1 MEIVRIFYDNGERI
15 DVAFISAGVANFIYG
30 FVAQAYHIKT
40 VVTWGPTGEAPLCPR
55 DQRLTIY

>member
-1 MEIVRIFYDNGERI
+1 MTMVEELILHSYLQGLQI
-15 DVAFISAGVANFIYG
+15 FIYG

-40 VVTWGPTGEAPLCPR
+40 VATWCPTGEAPLCPR